1 MGASCAVWANASAT
15 IRETTR
21 NAEDS
26 ARIVSLAAMY
36 WASQYDQE
44 FARKSSP
51 WCAYPNDSSEHARTV
66 RMRES
71 RVGEDDRGRLATPFD
86 QRTSAPI
93 TFRLTRVITPCET
106 ARAPCRGLF
115 SEQLSRGSVSHGY
128 GRVSSSPKRL

>member
-1 MGASCAVWANASAT
+1 MGGSCAVWANASAT
-15 IRETTR
+15 IGETTR

-86 QRTSAPI
+86 QRTIGSDHLQAHSGNHTMRDCP
-93 TFRLTRVITPCET
+93 RP
-106 ARAPCRGLF
+106 
-115 SEQLSRGSVSHGY
+115 LSRAFFGAAKPRRRRMLLA
-128 GRVSSSPKRL
+128 GRACD